1 MILWCHKCL
10 YITRI
15 CPKVRVLGG
24 HTTGVVVA
32 AALGPVA
39 ALAAVAA
46 VAAVVFL
53 YFRKKSESFMECDQ
67 QRALERLFQYS
78 SNSFSSALLT
88 LLCVLSPS
96 TEKRRYMITSR
107 NDVVS

>member
-15 CPKVRVLGG
+15 CPKVCVLGG

-32 AALGPVA
+32 AALCPVA

-46 VAAVVFL
+46 VVFL
-53 YFRKKSESFMECDQ
+53 YCRKKSESFMECDQ
-67 QRALERLFQYS
+67 QRALERLFQ
-78 SNSFSSALLT
+78 
-88 LLCVLSPS
+88 
-96 TEKRRYMITSR
+96 
-107 NDVVS
+107 